1 MRKKKTTNELSPCES
16 LIMKIVWDAP
26 QDIAVQDVITQLN
39 ERFQKDYARTTVVT
53 FLGKMADKGYLNTY
67 RKGRQA
73 FVHPICD
80 EAVYTRGIIK
90 HDADFWFDG
99 KPSALLA
106 SLLED
111 RKLSKEEADKI
122 KELIKNA

>member
-1 MRKKKTTNELSPCES
+1 MSKRTVFTELSVCET
-16 LIMKIVWDAP
+16 LIMRQIWAYEGDIPVQTLIVK
-26 QDIAVQDVITQLN
+26 LN
-39 ERFQKDYARTTVVT
+39 EEYGKNYARTTVVT
-53 FLGKMADKGYLNTY
+53 L
-67 RKGRQA
+67 RKVIQ
-73 FVHPICD
+73 D
-80 EAVYTRGIIK
+80 
-90 HDADFWFDG
+90 DADFWFDG

>member
-1 MRKKKTTNELSPCES
+1 MSFAKALRTEEDYRRKV
-16 LIMKIVWDAP
+16 I
-26 QDIAVQDVITQLN
+26 QD
-39 ERFQKDYARTTVVT
+39 
-53 FLGKMADKGYLNTY
+53 
-67 RKGRQA
+67 
-73 FVHPICD
+73 
-80 EAVYTRGIIK
+80 
-90 HDADFWFDG
+90 DADFWFDG